1 MISTKLI
8 TVLLLVCFIAGV
20 YTKFIAI
27 VDPAVDPEDTIDLEE
42 DRKVCFCCRAFVCR
56 HQLCP
61 CSRFTAL
68 F

>member
-1 MISTKLI
+1 MTTKLI
-8 TVLLLVCFIAGV
+8 TLLLIICFVSVVCS
-20 YTKFIAI
+20 KFVAMMDQSD
-27 VDPAVDPEDTIDLEE
+27 VEPEDTIDLEE

>member
-1 MISTKLI
+1 MTTNLLV
-8 TVLLLVCFIAGV
+8 TLLLAFLFAGV
-20 YTKFIAI
+20 CSKFIGM
-27 VDPAVDPEDTIDLEE
+27 VDQGEPDVHYDATEE

>member
-1 MISTKLI
+1 MSSKLI
-8 TVLLLVCFIAGV
+8 ALLLLICIVSVACN
-20 YTKFIAI
+20 KFVAMIDQP
-27 VDPAVDPEDTIDLEE
+27 VVDPEETIDLEE
-42 DRKVCFCCRAFVCR
+42 DKKVCFCCRAFVCR

>member
-1 MISTKLI
+1 MSPKFI
-8 TVLLLVCFIAGV
+8 TLLLIACLFAGV
-20 YTKFIAI
+20 CSKFIAMI
-27 VDPAVDPEDTIDLEE
+27 DRAEVDPEETIDLEE